1 MVVVLSY
8 LITGD
13 LKDGQV
19 KDIMGRYEK
28 DLEASM
34 NKHNIDKDRQADD
47 LRRRLA
53 ERRKKKE
60 QLLHEKHKQE
70 VSFFLYLLFKN
81 WVKFLFSIN
90 DA

>member
-1 MVVVLSY
+1 MVVLIFY

-34 NKHNIDKDRQADD
+34 NKHNLDKDRQADD

-70 VSFFLYLLFKN
+70 VSILFYVLRKN
-81 WVKFLFSIN
+81 CEIFI
-90 DA
+90 